1 MTLEAKEKAEECLE
15 VYGSKE
21 NAIWVIKREINFRQI
36 NGTMVGVRY
45 WTEVL
50 KEIEKL

>member
-1 MTLEAKEKAEECLE
+1 MTLEPKEQAENCLE

-36 NGTMVGVRY
+36 NGTISGVKY
-45 WTEVL
+45 WTKVL

>member
-1 MTLEAKEKAEECLE
+1 MILTPKEQAKLCIE
-15 VYGSKE
+15 VYGDKDSAV
-21 NAIWVIKREINFRQI
+21 AIVKREINFRQI
-36 NGTMVGVRY
+36 NGTISGVKY